1 VLGGA
6 ALLLAELRFEHRE
19 VLGETWHAW
28 LPLGYAA
35 LLLIGGGAALL
46 RWQRGGRRI
55 LAALFAPGFVIGA
68 LGIWFHSGGHS
79 PTHVFQVLSVWHVPP
94 GQNGGIKVGSQP
106 PTFAPA
112 AFWGLALI
120 GLIACFSAFF
130 MTIGT
135 SPASVHA
142 GGREAMAELKSGR
155 IVEWHR
161 LSPSLSLFRLVALED
176 SPFPPY
182 QAGQYI
188 ALRRDDCLL
197 TRKVKEGNEV
207 RYLPDL
213 DAEGRQKRGPVTHS
227 YSISSAPFETA
238 QGNYLE
244 FYVVLERGVDG
255 VLGRFTESLFR
266 GVEDHTNERLAFLER
281 IVGDFTLA
289 KRAAGFE
296 HVLMVGTGTGL
307 APFVSMI
314 KQLHVE
320 AQQGAAPPA
329 RYTLLHAN
337 RTWEELA
344 YHSELLEIEKAK
356 SFDFVYVPSVSRPTA
371 RDLADPQLGSGR
383 ANNLLRHL
391 FGLPAKEPAAFALA
405 LPRERPLAM
414 LRERIEPSR
423 TVVLTCGNPNVMA
436 DIAWIASQAGM
447 RFEKEDW

>member
-1 VLGGA
+1 
-6 ALLLAELRFEHRE
+6 
-19 VLGETWHAW
+19 
-28 LPLGYAA
+28 
-35 LLLIGGGAALL
+35 
-46 RWQRGGRRI
+46 
-55 LAALFAPGFVIGA
+55 
-68 LGIWFHSGGHS
+68 
-79 PTHVFQVLSVWHVPP
+79 
-94 GQNGGIKVGSQP
+94 
-106 PTFAPA
+106 
-112 AFWGLALI
+112 
-120 GLIACFSAFF
+120 
-130 MTIGT
+130 
-135 SPASVHA
+135 
-142 GGREAMAELKSGR
+142 MADLKSGR

-161 LSPSLSLFRLVALED
+161 LSPSLSLFRLVAVD
-176 SPFPPY
+176 GSQFPSY

-207 RYLPDL
+207 RFVPDL

-227 YSISSAPFETA
+227 YSISSAPFETT
-238 QGNYLE
+238 QGNHLE
-244 FYVVLERGVDG
+244 FYVVLERGRDG

-266 GVEDHTNERLAFLER
+266 GVEDHKNDRLAFLER

-289 KRAAGFE
+289 RRAAGFQ

-314 KQLHVE
+314 KQLHFE
-320 AQQGAAPPA
+320 AQQGTAPPA

-344 YHSELLEIEKAK
+344 YHRDLLEIEKAK

-383 ANNLLRHL
+383 ANNLLRHV
-391 FGLPAKEPAAFALA
+391 FDLPAKEPAAFALA

-423 TVVLTCGNPNVMA
+423 TVVLTCGNPNVMV
-436 DIAWIASQAGM
+436 DIAWIASQTGM